1 MNTATAE
8 IPMHDQVRTFVGAP
22 RKMLIGGNWL
32 DAGSGK
38 TFPTYSPATGEV
50 LEKSATI
57 RTGGGVAQRKR
68 ERLPEPRRHCR
79 ETSRRHL
86 L

>member
-8 IPMHDQVRTFVGAP
+8 VPMHHQVRSFVGAP

-32 DAGSGK
+32 DAASGN
-38 TFPTYSPATGEV
+38 TFPTYNQATGEG
-50 LEKSATI
+50 LAKSAAI
-57 RTGGGVAQRKR
+57 RTGDGVAQRKR